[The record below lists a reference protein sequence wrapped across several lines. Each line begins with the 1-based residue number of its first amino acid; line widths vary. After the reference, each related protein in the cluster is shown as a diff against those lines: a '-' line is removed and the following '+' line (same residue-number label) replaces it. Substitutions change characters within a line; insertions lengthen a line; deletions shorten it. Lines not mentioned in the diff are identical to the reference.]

1 MTTTFVI
8 MQKRADDIFTDSQ
21 FSAFMKQLETED
33 LDYLFEN
40 STLSEEFIW
49 ARGLES
55 QAGRKM
61 S

>member
-40 STLSEEFIW
+40 YTLSS
-49 ARGLES
+49 GLEVLNLR
-55 QAGRKM
+55 QEEKLV
-61 S
+61 

>member
-1 MTTTFVI
+1 

-33 LDYLFEN
+33 FDCLLEN
-40 STLSEEFIW
+40 STLSETFIW

>member
-8 MQKRADDIFTDSQ
+8 MQKRADEIFTGSQ

-40 STLSEEFIW
+40 STLSS
-49 ARGLES
+49 GLEVLNLR
-55 QAGRKM
+55 QEEKLV
-61 S
+61 

>member
-1 MTTTFVI
+1 
-8 MQKRADDIFTDSQ
+8 MQKSADVIFTDSQ

-33 LDYLFEN
+33 FDCLLEN
-40 STLSEEFIW
+40 STLSETFIW

>member
-1 MTTTFVI
+1 MTTTFVT

-40 STLSEEFIW
+40 STLSS
-49 ARGLES
+49 GLEVLNLR
-55 QAGRKM
+55 QEEKLV
-61 S
+61 

>member
-1 MTTTFVI
+1 

-40 STLSEEFIW
+40 STLSS
-49 ARGLES
+49 GLEVLNLR
-55 QAGRKM
+55 QEEKLV
-61 S
+61 

>member
-40 STLSEEFIW
+40 STLSS
-49 ARGLES
+49 GLEVLNLR
-55 QAGRKM
+55 QEEKLV
-61 S
+61 